1 MYKDLQVWILFDNF
15 AVNYMTR
22 LSGHNIINNKCQ
34 SKC

>member
-1 MYKDLQVWILFDNF
+1 MYKDLQVWIIFDSF
-15 AVNYMTR
+15 VSNYVAR